1 MTWNPN
7 PVPINVARASIRAHA
22 ELYGVSIA
30 QILGERRLKHL
41 VKARLDIIEHLVID
55 LGYSG
60 HSVAKAMNRD
70 HTTIAHHLRTLR
82 ALDNPVEKL
91 SPSFSFPLVDLAK
104 NGANT
109 YGCHSPETA
118 R

>member
-7 PVPINVARASIRAHA
+7 PVPINVARASIRTHA

-30 QILGERRLKHL
+30 QILGERRLAHL

-70 HTTIAHHLRTLR
+70 HTTIAHHLRKMR
-82 ALDNPVEKL
+82 PVDNAVEKL
-91 SPSFSFPLVDLAK
+91 SPPFSVLATFHLESA
-104 NGANT
+104 GA
-109 YGCHSPETA
+109 
-118 R
+118 

>member
-7 PVPINVARASIRAHA
+7 PVPVNVARASIRAHA
-22 ELYGVSIA
+22 KMYDVSIA

-41 VKARLDIIEHLVID
+41 VKARVDIIEHLVID

-82 ALDNPVEKL
+82 PVGKPVENL
-91 SPSFSFPLVDLAK
+91 SPSFSFSPSFHCESA
-104 NGANT
+104 GA
-109 YGCHSPETA
+109 
-118 R
+118 